1 MKRNILLNIIFIAI
15 FLVSLILSFMIDF
28 FFFIPIICFLPFSF
42 RTRYRNKINIEK
54 ETTEN
59 SSFQN
64 FKGSEV
70 IYCSSCG
77 GEITKSI
84 AKFCYHCG
92 EKLNSI

>member
-1 MKRNILLNIIFIAI
+1 
-15 FLVSLILSFMIDF
+15 MIDF

-77 GEITKSI
+77 
-84 AKFCYHCG
+84 
-92 EKLNSI
+92 EK